1 MPRVLRETTSTRCFA
16 PECAPNEDGLAITL
30 LPEEVELLRLIDFE
44 GLEQEEAAVV
54 LGVSRRTVWRDL
66 HTARKKVAEALTTGK
81 CLRMERCP
89 VWSGVNARGSAAAAA
104 GRTPDSRA
112 PHANFRFLPRSGKDS
127 FSGTDASGL

>member
-89 VWSGVNARGSAAAAA
+89 RMERGECPRKCCRR
-104 GRTPDSRA
+104 GRQDS
-112 PHANFRFLPRSGKDS
+112 
-127 FSGTDASGL
+127 